1 MSTKTEKA
9 KKSPSSSSVKPS
21 PLPSSS
27 KTSSPKAIPPK
38 GSPNKVIPAKS
49 PSASP
54 SKPSP
59 QDSPSITVLKSAHCS
74 TLKQTSL
81 LTYESGRDA
90 QGKLHFRITANNGG
104 GFFSN
109 EWVSW
114 EVLHTAC
121 HKTSPVT
128 SRDLRPLLKG
138 KSVNTAG
145 FLLAALLKEGLLR
158 ICPGKTRHYQLTETA
173 KTLQ

>member
-1 MSTKTEKA
+1 MSTKTDKA
-9 KKSPSSSSVKPS
+9 KKSPSSSSLKP
-21 PLPSSS
+21 
-27 KTSSPKAIPPK
+27 SSPKPSSPK
-38 GSPNKVIPAKS
+38 PSSPKKVIPAKPTSKS
-49 PSASP
+49 PSSSP
-54 SKPSP
+54 SKSAP

-81 LTYESGRDA
+81 LTYESGRDSE
-90 QGKLHFRITANNGG
+90 GKLHYRITANNGG

-158 ICPGKTRHYQLTETA
+158 LCPGKTRHYQLTETA

>member
-1 MSTKTEKA
+1 MSTKTDKA
-9 KKSPSSSSVKPS
+9 KKFPSSSSVKPS
-21 PLPSSS
+21 PKPS
-27 KTSSPKAIPPK
+27 
-38 GSPNKVIPAKS
+38 SPNKVIPAKS
-49 PSASP
+49 TSKYPSGSP
-54 SKPSP
+54 GNSSSGSLSKPSP

-90 QGKLHFRITANNGG
+90 QGKLHYRITANNGG

-145 FLLAALLKEGLLR
+145 FLVAALLKEGLLR

>member
-1 MSTKTEKA
+1 MSIKTDKA
-9 KKSPSSSSVKPS
+9 KKTPSSFSLKPS
-21 PLPSSS
+21 PTPS
-27 KTSSPKAIPPK
+27 
-38 GSPNKVIPAKS
+38 SPNKVIPAKS
-49 PSASP
+49 TSKSPPGSP

-90 QGKLHFRITANNGG
+90 EGKLHYRITANNGG

-145 FLLAALLKEGLLR
+145 FLLAALLKDGLLR
-158 ICPGKTRHYQLTETA
+158 ICPGKSRHYQLTETA

>member
-1 MSTKTEKA
+1 MTTKTDKA
-9 KKSPSSSSVKPS
+9 KRSPSSSSVKPS
-21 PLPSSS
+21 PKP
-27 KTSSPKAIPPK
+27 SSPKAIPPK

-49 PSASP
+49 TGNTPSGSR

-81 LTYESGRDA
+81 LTYESGRDS
-90 QGKLHFRITANNGG
+90 QGKLHYRITANNGG
-104 GFFSN
+104 GFFSK
-109 EWVSW
+109 EWVAW
-114 EVLHTAC
+114 DQLYAAC
-121 HKTSPVT
+121 TKGGPVT
-128 SRDLRPLLKG
+128 TRSLRGLLRG

-158 ICPGKTRHYQLTETA
+158 ICPGKARHYQLTETA

>member
-1 MSTKTEKA
+1 MSTKTDKA
-9 KKSPSSSSVKPS
+9 KKSPSSSSLKTSHKPS
-21 PLPSSS
+21 
-27 KTSSPKAIPPK
+27 T
-38 GSPNKVIPAKS
+38 PNKVIPAKS
-49 PSASP
+49 PSRSP

-59 QDSPSITVLKSAHCS
+59 QDSPSMTVLKSAHCS

-81 LTYESGRDA
+81 LTYESGRDSE
-90 QGKLHFRITANNGG
+90 GKLHYRITANNGG

-109 EWVSW
+109 EWVPW

-158 ICPGKTRHYQLTETA
+158 ICPGKARHYQLTETA

>member
-1 MSTKTEKA
+1 MSTKTDKA
-9 KKSPSSSSVKPS
+9 KKSPSSSSLKP
-21 PLPSSS
+21 
-27 KTSSPKAIPPK
+27 SSPKPSSPK
-38 GSPNKVIPAKS
+38 PSSPKKVIPAKPTSKS
-49 PSASP
+49 PSSSP
-54 SKPSP
+54 SKSAP

-81 LTYESGRDA
+81 LTYESGRDSE
-90 QGKLHFRITANNGG
+90 GKLHYRITANNGG

-158 ICPGKTRHYQLTETA
+158 LGPGKTRHYQLTETA